1 MCKKRKKP
9 VKISGNG
16 SFVVFNIVLLLILA
30 GSIVFS
36 ISDVVFGII
45 TWPNNYV
52 EVIGVSTQIITAVA
66 SLVVSIVGIA
76 ISLQNEEFFG
86 VKITKLYSLRVT
98 KHYSIVAIILMS
110 ISLCIINLVCYMIGL
125 IVGALGSAFVMLLF
139 LVRVIC
145 TEVPIMAKDEKAIL
159 RILKDNLVQCYLKKN
174 EVPKD
179 LKDAIRFLLKDK
191 EFFKFYHKNDNKL

>member
-16 SFVVFNIVLLLILA
+16 SFVVFNVVLLLILA

-36 ISDVVFGII
+36 VADVVFGII

-76 ISLQNEEFFG
+76 ISLQNEEFFWCQNHKA
-86 VKITKLYSLRVT
+86 VFFASNEALLYRSNYPNVNF
-98 KHYSIVAIILMS
+98 IV
-110 ISLCIINLVCYMIGL
+110 
-125 IVGALGSAFVMLLF
+125 
-139 LVRVIC
+139 
-145 TEVPIMAKDEKAIL
+145 
-159 RILKDNLVQCYLKKN
+159 
-174 EVPKD
+174 
-179 LKDAIRFLLKDK
+179 
-191 EFFKFYHKNDNKL
+191 HH